1 MTEWKR
7 KRFWTDVT
15 VDKAEGIAGWRA
27 LLDGRSLRTPA
38 KAELILPTRAM
49 AEATAAEWRAQT
61 DEIDPDQMP
70 VTRAANS
77 ALDKVT
83 PQRDDVVAMLAEY
96 GESDLLCY
104 RADAPQELATRQAEA
119 WDPLLDW
126 ARSALGA
133 DLIVTTGIMP
143 QPQPDA
149 ACAALYAAID
159 TQTAHEITALHDLVA
174 LSGSLVIGLAAQ
186 QGVLPAE
193 ELWRRSRIDE
203 TWQEE
208 HWGVDEDAA
217 AFAVRKRGDFLN
229 AFDFYRLCVETSA

>member
-15 VDKAEGIAGWRA
+15 VAPAEGTAGWNV
-27 LLDGRSLRTPA
+27 LLDGRCLRTPA

-49 AEATAAEWRAQT
+49 AEATAEEWRTQT
-61 DEIDPDQMP
+61 AEIDPETMP

-83 PQRDDVVAMLAEY
+83 PQRDEVIAMLADY

-104 RADAPQELATRQAEA
+104 RAEAPQELALRQSEA

-126 ARSALGA
+126 ARAELGA
-133 DLIVTTGIMP
+133 DLKVTAGIMP
-143 QPQPDA
+143 HPQPA
-149 ACAALYAAID
+149 TARTALYQAID

-174 LSGSLVIGLAAQ
+174 LSGSLIIGLAAQ
-186 QGVLPAE
+186 AGVHPAA

-203 TWQEE
+203 SWQEE

-217 AFAVRKRGDFLN
+217 ALALRKHGDFMN
-229 AFDFYRLCVETSA
+229 AAYFYDLCRESAG